1 MTGIVIVSNVNQFP
15 SATFFYFEEKNI
27 FCGIQMEKHESTLR
41 GSFFKILSQWPFFLF
56 FLSFF
61 LARTGA
67 EKSIHTQEPR
77 KELIF
82 TFTVFHFVK
91 SNLVREKQ
99 IFSFL
104 FSATSYFPFI
114 FSSHDKCINCHSF
127 NCEGKSK

>member
-15 SATFFYFEEKNI
+15 SVTFFYFEEKNI

-41 GSFFKILSQWPFFLF
+41 GSFFKILSQWPFFF
-56 FLSFF
+56 CSSSFSS
-61 LARTGA
+61 AGEEQKEVYTH
-67 EKSIHTQEPR
+67 KSH
-77 KELIF
+77 KKKLIF

-104 FSATSYFPFI
+104 FSATSYLPFH
-114 FSSHDKCINCHSF
+114 FFQPRQMYQLSLV
-127 NCEGKSK
+127 